1 MVNLSTNSS
10 SKKDSRE
17 YSGLMAGLWNMD
29 IVHGHELSLEQ
40 QLAVQPAL
48 IIPLSGETCL
58 QQAEQITRMN
68 KGCVYFCA
76 AGSTFGITSAD
87 LKSSEEHEQA
97 SVAILHFSF
106 MEGVSGCGRL
116 HEVDGA
122 TLMPY
127 DGIFVISSPDRLNL
141 VCRSMYKDFHS
152 KEPMKQWR
160 VQLDFQELLY
170 TMIAEC
176 SPYSK
181 NDKRQALERV
191 KEYIEEHY
199 DEDLTIEQLANL
211 SELSPKYFVE
221 VYKKTYGCSAM
232 DYLAHVRLNK
242 AKQLMLG
249 SDSLLREVAH
259 MVGYKDEFYFS
270 RKFKKAFGISPS
282 VYMKTRKNKL
292 AMYGSAAL
300 LGYAMP
306 LDFTPYAA
314 PLHPKWSQHYY
325 NTLGPDIPVHLDAY
339 RQNHN
344 KYANLEKLASARP
357 ELIVCAQG
365 VEEWEKEQLRL
376 IAPLYE
382 MPAEQAGWQFN
393 LLGLAKLLN
402 KLPEAERWIE
412 TFHHKISTYREK
424 LPTEM
429 MGARTLLTARLH
441 QDDLMAYSHPGM
453 KELLFDYFNFQP
465 AMPMDWEDEGCLT
478 IKQIKESRADH
489 ILLLIRQDSETLANW
504 RKLQATP
511 EWMTI
516 PAVREGTFH
525 PLSSYPWR
533 EYSPIAMEQMA
544 EEAFRL
550 FSGNCP

>member
-1 MVNLSTNSS
+1 
-10 SKKDSRE
+10 
-17 YSGLMAGLWNMD
+17 MD
-29 IVHGHELSLEQ
+29 IVHGQELSLEQ

-68 KGCVYFCA
+68 KGCVYCCA
-76 AGSTFGITSAD
+76 AGTTFGITSVD
-87 LKSSEEHEQA
+87 HRSSEEHEQA
-97 SVAILHFSF
+97 SVAILHYSF
-106 MEGVSGCGRL
+106 MEGISGCGRL
-116 HEVDGA
+116 HEVDCA
-122 TLMPY
+122 DFMPY

-221 VYKKTYGCSAM
+221 VYKKTYGHSAM

-292 AMYGSAAL
+292 AMYGSTAL

-325 NTLGPDIPVHLDAY
+325 NILGPDIPVHLDAY

-365 VEEWEKEQLRL
+365 VEDWEKEQLRL

-382 MPAEQAGWQFN
+382 MPEEQGGWQVN

-402 KLPEAERWIE
+402 KLPEAEQWID
-412 TFHHKISTYREK
+412 TFHHKISTYRGK
-424 LPTEM
+424 LPAEM
-429 MGARTLLTARLH
+429 MEERTLLTARLH
-441 QDDLMAYSHPGM
+441 QDELMAYSHPGM

-465 AMPMDWEDEGCLT
+465 AKSVDWEEAGRLT
-478 IKQIKESRADH
+478 IEQIKESRADH
-489 ILLLIRQDSETLANW
+489 MLLLIRQDSETLANW

-516 PAVREGTFH
+516 PAVRDGTLH
-525 PLSSYPWR
+525 QLSSYPWR

>member
-1 MVNLSTNSS
+1 MRLNLSMNT
-10 SKKDSRE
+10 SKGELRE
-17 YSGLMAGLWNMD
+17 YSGFMARLWNMD
-29 IVHGHELSLEQ
+29 IVHGQGMSLEQ

-48 IIPLSGETCL
+48 IVPLCGETCL
-58 QQAEQITRMN
+58 QQAEQVTRMN

-76 AGSTFGITSAD
+76 AGSTFGITSGEYW
-87 LKSSEEHEQA
+87 SSEGQDQA
-97 SVAILHFSF
+97 SVAILHFGF
-106 MEGVSGCGRL
+106 YEGMSGCGRL
-116 HEVDGA
+116 HEVDGTA
-122 TLMPY
+122 FMPY

-141 VCRSMYKDFHS
+141 VCRAMYKDFHS
-152 KEPMKQWR
+152 MEPMKQWR
-160 VQLDFQELLY
+160 AQLDFQELLY
-170 TMIAEC
+170 TMMAEC
-176 SPYSK
+176 SPYAK

-221 VYKKTYGCSAM
+221 VYKKTYGHSAM
-232 DYLAHVRLNK
+232 DYLASVRLNK

-282 VYMKTRKNKL
+282 AYMKTRKNKL
-292 AMYGSAAL
+292 AMYGSTSL

-325 NTLGPDIPVHLDAY
+325 NHLGPDIPVHLDAY

-344 KYANLEKLASARP
+344 KYANLEKLATARP

-365 VEEWEKEQLRL
+365 VEEWEKEQLRQ

-382 MPAEQAGWQFN
+382 MPGEQEGWRLN
-393 LLGLAKLLN
+393 LLSLAKMLD
-402 KLPEAERWIE
+402 KLPEAEQWIE
-412 TFHHKISTYREK
+412 AFHHKMSAYREK
-424 LPTEM
+424 LPSSNRET
-429 MGARTLLTARLH
+429 RTLLTARLH
-441 QDDLMAYSHPGM
+441 QDELRAYSHPGM
-453 KELLFDYFNFQP
+453 KEILFDDFSFQP
-465 AMPMDWEDEGCLT
+465 ALPMDQQNEGCLT
-478 IKQIKESRADH
+478 MEQIRDSRANH
-489 ILLLIRQDSETLANW
+489 LLLLIRQDSETLAYW
-504 RKLQATP
+504 RRLQATP

-516 PAVREGTFH
+516 SAVREGTFH
-525 PLSSYPWR
+525 QLSSYPWR

-550 FSGNCP
+550 FSGKCP

>member
-17 YSGLMAGLWNMD
+17 YSGLMARLWNMD
-29 IVHGHELSLEQ
+29 IVHGQELSLEQ

-68 KGCVYFCA
+68 KGCVYCCA
-76 AGSTFGITSAD
+76 AGTTFGITSVD
-87 LKSSEEHEQA
+87 HRSSEEHEQA
-97 SVAILHFSF
+97 SVAILHYSF
-106 MEGVSGCGRL
+106 MEGISGCGGL
-116 HEVDGA
+116 HEVDCA
-122 TLMPY
+122 DFMPY

-199 DEDLTIEQLANL
+199 DEDLTIEQLASL

-221 VYKKTYGCSAM
+221 VYKKTYGHSAM
-232 DYLAHVRLNK
+232 DYLAQVRLNR

-292 AMYGSAAL
+292 AMYGS
-300 LGYAMP
+300 
-306 LDFTPYAA
+306 
-314 PLHPKWSQHYY
+314 
-325 NTLGPDIPVHLDAY
+325 
-339 RQNHN
+339 
-344 KYANLEKLASARP
+344 
-357 ELIVCAQG
+357 
-365 VEEWEKEQLRL
+365 
-376 IAPLYE
+376 
-382 MPAEQAGWQFN
+382 
-393 LLGLAKLLN
+393 
-402 KLPEAERWIE
+402 
-412 TFHHKISTYREK
+412 
-424 LPTEM
+424 TEDN
-429 MGARTLLTARLH
+429 R
-441 QDDLMAYSHPGM
+441 
-453 KELLFDYFNFQP
+453 
-465 AMPMDWEDEGCLT
+465 
-478 IKQIKESRADH
+478 
-489 ILLLIRQDSETLANW
+489 
-504 RKLQATP
+504 
-511 EWMTI
+511 
-516 PAVREGTFH
+516 V
-525 PLSSYPWR
+525 
-533 EYSPIAMEQMA
+533 
-544 EEAFRL
+544 
-550 FSGNCP
+550 